1 VLGQVPLNPSVRV
14 GGDAGDPVT
23 VADPNSP
30 LARAFRDIAG
40 RVAQRV
46 AIRSMQSLPILQ

>member
-1 VLGQVPLNPSVRV
+1 VPLNPSVRV